1 MTKIKIELQMKG
13 ISYFKFQTNKTQK
26 HTKNTQK
33 HTKNTQKTHKKHT
46 KNTQKK

>member
-33 HTKNTQKTHKKHT
+33 THKKHT

>member
-33 HTKNTQKTHKKHT
+33 THKKHT
-46 KNTQKK
+46 KKMNLNISYL